1 MSQNWTKS
9 TREWLGK
16 RLPASQFL
24 PDKQPTYVR
33 SAVYLFGAL
42 TIASLALVIAT
53 GTILALFGPQW
64 WHLNAVG
71 HFFNSLHLWSV
82 EALFFFMVL
91 HLWGM
96 FFQGAWRDG
105 RARTWM
111 TGVIAF
117 AVSIVAAFT
126 GYLSQS
132 NLDSQWIAV
141 SAKDAMNS
149 IGIGG
154 LFNVLNFGQMYTFH
168 IYLLPL
174 IVSGLVGLHIVLV
187 RLRGVVRPYPA
198 KGETP
203 APYRPKMTQEE
214 YYRGIKMAPYDL
226 LRELAVMGAIA
237 LVLVLVTAS
246 IFSSPDDK
254 PLTMQGVAQSD
265 PAGFVA
271 VSLSELAGDSV
282 IAQYGP
288 PYNTSDGSVQ
298 SVGPISP
305 QKIAG
310 VSVPVDTAQ
319 AYVLAPLGTVKDTA
333 VTTAVETYSKA
344 SADQQ
349 TAWTDAYG
357 KAVGAADG
365 TLDEHGQLKVAAG
378 DYGPL
383 PVMFGSLLDI
393 ARSGALDGIL
403 LTDGKFYQTDY
414 TKPLLFLSE
423 KALPDR
429 AQELHLLGNQW
440 GMMNETGSYPGQAWL
455 WLYTFW
461 YQVPVSPFNGP
472 NADIAVWLTMA
483 VLTAALILL
492 PYIPGLNQLPRIVRV
507 YRLIWRHHYQEMS
520 Q

>member
-1 MSQNWTKS
+1 MSQNWTRS
-9 TREWLGK
+9 VREWLST
-16 RLPASQFL
+16 RLPASHLL
-24 PDKQPTYVR
+24 PDQQPTYMR

-42 TIASLALVIAT
+42 TIASLVLVIGS
-53 GTILALFGPQW
+53 GTILAIFGPQW

-111 TGVIAF
+111 TGAIAF
-117 AVSIVAAFT
+117 VVSIMAAFT

-141 SAKDAMNS
+141 SAKDAINS

-154 LFNVLNFGQMYTFH
+154 FFNVLNFGQMYTFH

-174 IVSGLVGLHIVLV
+174 VVSGLVGIHLLLV
-187 RLRGVVRPYPA
+187 RMRGIVRPYPG
-198 KGETP
+198 KGEQPTP
-203 APYRPKMTQEE
+203 YQKGMTQEE

-226 LRELAVMGAIA
+226 LRELAVMGALTLA
-237 LVLVLVTAS
+237 LVLVTTAL
-246 IFSSPDDK
+246 FSSPDEK
-254 PLTMQGVAQSD
+254 PLTLQSVAQSD
-265 PAGFVA
+265 PAGFVT
-271 VSLSELAGDSV
+271 VSLSELAGNSV

-298 SVGPISP
+298 SVGPLSP
-305 QKIAG
+305 QRIAG
-310 VSVPVDTAQ
+310 VSVPVETAQ
-319 AYVLAPLGTVKDTA
+319 VYVLGPLGTVKDSA
-333 VTTAVETYSKA
+333 VTAAVASYTKA

-349 TAWTDAYG
+349 TKWTDAYG
-357 KAVGAADG
+357 TAVGNADG
-365 TLDEHGQLKVAAG
+365 SLDEHGQLKVASG

-383 PVMFGSLLDI
+383 PVMFGALLDI
-393 ARSGALDGIL
+393 ARSGALDGVL
-403 LTDGKFYQTDY
+403 LTDGRFYQTDY

-429 AQELHLLGNQW
+429 AHELHLLGNQW
-440 GMMNETGSYPGQAWL
+440 GMMNETGQYPGQAWL

-483 VLTAALILL
+483 VLTGALIFL
-492 PYIPGLNQLPRIVRV
+492 PYIPWLNQLPRIMRV
-507 YRLIWRHHYQEMS
+507 YRLIWRQHYQEMN